1 MRFSL
6 MTEPHLGGT
15 YDELADLARW
25 TEARSW
31 VSFAR
36 SDHFHL
42 DRNPRRDAT
51 DAFATLAGLARDT
64 STVRLCVLVSPVTFR
79 HPAVIAKNGATID
92 QMSGGR
98 LDLGIGTGWQDFE
111 HEVLGLPFPPWSE
124 RFEMLTEA
132 LGYVRAAFEGGTFEG
147 GHYSLS
153 ADVLPRPTGTRI
165 VVGGSGKR
173 RTPELAG
180 TWADEYNHFV
190 GTAEVIAPKIAVV
203 REAAERAGRD
213 PSAIEVTVMGGVVA
227 GRDRAEADEKVAEI
241 ARSRDMAPEDLRTRW
256 TENGV
261 PHGTPDQVQSTLAS
275 LEDVGVDRFYLQWL
289 DLADREGLE
298 VTADAVGG

>member
-1 MRFSL
+1 

-15 YDELADLARW
+15 YDDLLDLARW
-25 TEARSW
+25 TERRGW

-42 DRNPRRDAT
+42 DREPRRDAT

-64 STVRLCVLVSPVTFR
+64 SNVRLCVLVSPVTFR

-98 LDLGIGTGWQDFE
+98 LDLGIGTGWYDFE
-111 HEVLGLPFPPWSE
+111 HEVLGLPFPEWSE
-124 RFEMLTEA
+124 RFAMLTEA
-132 LGYVRAAFEGGTFEG
+132 LGYVRAAFDGGRFDGERYTV
-147 GHYSLS
+147 S
-153 ADVLPRPTGTRI
+153 ADILPQPTGTRI

-190 GTAEVIAPKIAVV
+190 ATPDVIAPKIRVV

-227 GRDRAEADEKVAEI
+227 GRDRAEADEKVAEV
-241 ARSRDMAPEDLRTRW
+241 ARSRDIPTEDLIERW

-275 LEDVGVDRFYLQWL
+275 LEEAGVDRLYVQWL
-289 DLADREGLE
+289 DLADRDGLE